1 MCSHQ
6 GAAMI
11 LVDSR
16 VGSKE
21 LVPFIQRIG
30 VSVQLATL
38 EYGDACFE
46 GHGPQGGICVGIERK
61 TLSDML
67 NCIDD
72 ARYAAH
78 QRPGMKAMYGY
89 SIVMIEGVW
98 KPDSATGYLME
109 CIRTLEWRPFRYRTQ
124 MTRYSKLFRFLMT
137 LQLAGT
143 GVMITRDME
152 HTAYNITECFSYF
165 QKRWEDHTSLLE
177 TQKLNMPSLNGRPS
191 LVRRWAA
198 EIDGVGVKGSMEA
211 DKMFRT
217 PYELASSD
225 SFVWIKAPGMG
236 AKSARSIVRQI
247 HETE

>member
-1 MCSHQ
+1 
-6 GAAMI
+6 MI

-16 VGSKE
+16 TGSKE
-21 LVPFIQRIG
+21 LIPYLERISMN
-30 VSVQLATL
+30 VKIEKTTL

-61 TLSDML
+61 SLSDIL

-89 SIVMIEGVW
+89 SIVMVEGIW
-98 KPDSATGYLME
+98 KPDSTTGYLME

-124 MTRYSKLFRFLMT
+124 MTRYSKLYRFLLS
-137 LQLAGT
+137 LQISGT
-143 GVMITRDME
+143 CVITTRDME
-152 HTAYNITECFSYF
+152 HTAFNILECYQYF
-165 QKRWEDHTSLLE
+165 QKKWDDHTSLLE
-177 TQKLNMPSLNGRPS
+177 TQKLNMPTLNGRPS

-198 EIDGVGVKGSMEA
+198 ELDGVGVKNSMEA
-211 DKMFRT
+211 DRMFKT
-217 PYELASSD
+217 PFELASSD
-225 SFVWIKAPGMG
+225 ESDWIRVPGIG
-236 AKSARSIVRQI
+236 AKLARSIVKQI